1 MWAQVKP
8 EALAGGRNTLYIL
21 NHSFMSTFL
30 KRYQAGKRIT
40 VWNEIRALGAEVR
53 SPHYYEDVKAVVDET
68 MDRVRYN
75 LDLLVA
81 RLREDGYKF
90 VWPGHENYYID
101 RSRCLPNEDTPE
113 LIALLEQLTGPIP
126 LVISSWMLRVGD
138 VNLVGNHPKWPEPDM
153 YTDALVVEF
162 EYKSWGL
169 EDDGARSYY
178 EMEYNN
184 WQSWVKEDGL
194 EAVGPFSLAFAP
206 DVYHKVNVSGGT
218 PYAII
223 LPNAGAD
230 ALIEIY
236 GKQSYFVDYLRECFK
251 WGGFPGFGDKE
262 KGRDNG
268 TIVELVVGLL
278 DI

>member
-1 MWAQVKP
+1 MMAHVPIMKWSTTTGKVGSRKTVLRQL
-8 EALAGGRNTLYIL
+8 AL
-21 NHSFMSTFL
+21 
-30 KRYQAGKRIT
+30 
-40 VWNEIRALGAEVR
+40 
-53 SPHYYEDVKAVVDET
+53 
-68 MDRVRYN
+68 
-75 LDLLVA
+75 
-81 RLREDGYKF
+81 
-90 VWPGHENYYID
+90 
-101 RSRCLPNEDTPE
+101 
-113 LIALLEQLTGPIP
+113 
-126 LVISSWMLRVGD
+126 
-138 VNLVGNHPKWPEPDM
+138 
-153 YTDALVVEF
+153 
-162 EYKSWGL
+162 
-169 EDDGARSYY
+169 
-178 EMEYNN
+178 
-184 WQSWVKEDGL
+184 
-194 EAVGPFSLAFAP
+194 FSLAFAP